1 MRRMTRTHWMITTAL
16 TLLVAASSLAYGSR
30 GSASALVSCDDWG
43 NQTADRIA
51 TARQLLYPS
60 ERQEQSTGSVQGDA
74 QALYQLAQDQA
85 NSDAPDEGFN
95 LSGDLVEAF
104 SAGAN
109 ALAGGN
115 GSSPDAQ
122 IAFAK
127 AIVYNADLRVAYLL
141 DGC

>member
-1 MRRMTRTHWMITTAL
+1 MTTKHWWLAAAL
-16 TLLVAASSLAYGSR
+16 AVIVATSTIVYGGR
-30 GSASALVSCDDWG
+30 GSASALQDCDDWG
-43 NQTADRIA
+43 NQTAERIGV
-51 TARQLLYPS
+51 ARQLLYPL
-60 ERQEQSTGSVQGDA
+60 ERQEQTTGSVQGDA
-74 QALYQLAQDQA
+74 QALYELAQEQA
-85 NSDAPDEGFN
+85 NSNPPDEGFN

-109 ALAGGN
+109 ALGGN
-115 GSSPDAQ
+115 TGANPDAQ